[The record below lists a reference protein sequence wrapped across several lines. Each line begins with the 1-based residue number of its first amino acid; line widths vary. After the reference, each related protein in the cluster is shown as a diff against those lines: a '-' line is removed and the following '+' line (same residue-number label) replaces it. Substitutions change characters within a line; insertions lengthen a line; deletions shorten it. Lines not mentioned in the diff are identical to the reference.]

1 VKTMPSKTKKKI
13 KADPV
18 NTTNS
23 IDNTI
28 DQKQKIYLVTGP
40 SSGIGIEVIKSL
52 IQNKNNIV
60 RVLIRTH
67 PQMSMSWKNLPRG
80 VIPYVVDIT
89 LKSEEDKKTLY
100 EACKDVD
107 VIVHLASIKQST
119 KVRYDEYV
127 NINVAGTENIL
138 EVWLNANKNNKELKF
153 IYMSSTAVYGNKRDG
168 EILNEDSELNPSN
181 SYGESKRMGE
191 EVVKA
196 FAVSNNR
203 IKYTILRSATIYGP
217 HYEESFFKVFK
228 LLVENKM
235 RYIGSGNNHL
245 ILIHIRDLV
254 NAINLAITSQNSNN
268 KIYNVTDGNEYTQK
282 YLLHKAAK
290 YLNVE
295 PPKKSIN
302 ATLAKLAA
310 SLFNMNKEELDFF
323 TSDRIVDISKIKNEL
338 QFRPKE
344 DLDLATKE
352 LVDEFYKQNRKYMK
366 VD

>member
-1 VKTMPSKTKKKI
+1 MHPKTKKKNI
-13 KADPV
+13 ADPV
-18 NTTNS
+18 DATDPV
-23 IDNTI
+23 DNAI

-52 IQNKNNIV
+52 TQNKNNIV

-67 PQMSMSWKNLPRG
+67 PKMSESWKKIPRG

-89 LKSEEDKKTLY
+89 LKNDEDKKTLN

-119 KVRYDEYV
+119 KVKYDEFV
-127 NINVAGTENIL
+127 GVNVAGTENIL
-138 EVWLNANKNNKELKF
+138 EAWLNANKNNNELKF
-153 IYMSSTAVYGNKRDG
+153 IYMSSTAVYGNKRRG
-168 EILNEDSELNPSN
+168 EILNEESELKPSN
-181 SYGESKRMGE
+181 SYGASKMMGE
-191 EVVKA
+191 EVIKA
-196 FAVSNNR
+196 FAVSNSR

-217 HYEESFFKVFK
+217 HYEEPFFKIFK

-245 ILIHIRDLV
+245 ILIHIKDLV
-254 NAINLAITSQNSNN
+254 NAINLAITSKNSNN

-282 YLLHKAAK
+282 YLIHKAAK

-302 ATLAKLAA
+302 TTLAKLAA

-323 TSDRIVDISKIKNEL
+323 ISERIVDISKIKNEL
-338 QFRPKE
+338 QFLPKE

-352 LVDEFYKQNRKYMK
+352 LVDKFFEQNRRYIKS
-366 VD
+366 